1 VRRFTTAA
9 SLLLLAL
16 LAVGVAEAS
25 LGALLSL
32 FSVILKLRLGVELG
46 PVGLLIAPQGC
57 CQSQVTVFNAGVV
70 ASFILTGGCGLGAA
84 AWRFRR
90 WRAAP

>member
-1 VRRFTTAA
+1 VRRFTSAV
-9 SLLLLAL
+9 SVLLLAL

-25 LGALLSL
+25 LGALLGL
-32 FSVILKLRLGVELG
+32 FSVILDLRLGVELG
-46 PVGLLIAPQGC
+46 PLGLLMAPQGC

-70 ASFILTGGCGLGAA
+70 ASFMFTAGCGLGAA